1 MLVHPYHSHLPVHD
15 GTRLIDASLDVIGVT
30 VVDPRV
36 PTRAWSVQTLF
47 APITRR
53 MIGGVRA
60 RLVDAYGFVSFV
72 NQRDLEVLLGLGV
85 AGQLCPWTGGK
96 YIGVGERD
104 WCGLFLDDDDL
115 LDDLQ
120 LRELE
125 LRMQSIEQG
134 LGPVLPEGLSMTRL
148 IHVDEGAD
156 LEEVHTLNWDLG
168 YSDLE
173 HLRLRWSRTTRRRVA
188 WR

>member
-1 MLVHPYHSHLPVHD
+1 MLVHPYQDPLPVHE
-15 GTRLIDASLDVIGVT
+15 GTRLLDATLDVVGLAVL
-30 VVDPRV
+30 DPRV
-36 PTRAWSVQTLF
+36 PTRAWAVQTFF

-60 RLVDAYGFVSFV
+60 RLVDAYGFVSFI

-85 AGQLCPWTGGK
+85 AGQLCPWTGGR

-104 WCGLFLDDDDL
+104 WCGLFVDDDDL

-125 LRMQSIEQG
+125 LRMQSIELG
-134 LGPVLPEGLSMTRL
+134 LGPVLQEGMTLTRL
-148 IHVDEGAD
+148 VHVDEGLD
-156 LEEVHTLNWDLG
+156 LEEAFQLVWDDG
-168 YSDLE
+168 YSDME
-173 HLRLRWSRTTRRRVA
+173 RLQSRWSRLLRRRVA